1 VASGLEEAMSD
12 MSVPING
19 TVAVLG
25 TGLMGSAI
33 ARRLLAAGFP
43 VRVWNR
49 TRERAL
55 PLADQG
61 AEVADSAADA
71 ADQADFVLTM
81 LTDGG
86 AVEQVMFGPR
96 GAATAVADDAVWLQA
111 STVGTRSA
119 DVLGRGAAMHHLTY
133 VDCPVLGTKEPAE
146 RGELVVLA
154 SGPDGVKERCAQVFD
169 PLASRVL
176 WVGPAGS
183 GSRLKLVANAW
194 LIGMLGAL
202 AEAIALAQCTGADP
216 AMFLEA
222 IKGGS
227 AGAPVAEAKGRAMM
241 AAEFPPSFPLSLAHK
256 DIRLVQQ
263 AAFDCDLLLPVAGTM
278 AQQFGRAI
286 QLGHGDDDLAAVY
299 YAITGNKAL

>member
-1 VASGLEEAMSD
+1 MSD
-12 MSVPING
+12 KS

-25 TGLMGSAI
+25 TGIMGAAL
-33 ARRLLAAGFP
+33 ARRLLAAGFA

-49 TRERAL
+49 TRERAM
-55 PLADQG
+55 PLADEG
-61 AEVADSAADA
+61 AELADSPADA

-86 AVEQVMFGPR
+86 AVERVMLGPR
-96 GAATAVADDAVWLQA
+96 GAAPALADDAVWLQT
-111 STVGTRSA
+111 STVGMRSA
-119 DVLGRGAAMHHLTY
+119 EVLGRGAAMHHLVY

-146 RGELVVLA
+146 RGQLVILA
-154 SGPDGVKERCAQVFD
+154 SGPDEVQERCGAVFE

-176 WVGPAGS
+176 WVGPAGA

-194 LIGMLGAL
+194 LIGLVGAL

-227 AGAPVAEAKGRAMM
+227 AGAPIAETKGRAMM

-263 AAFDCDLLLPVAGTM
+263 AAFDCDLLLPLAGSM
-278 AQQFGRAI
+278 AQQFGRAT
-286 QLGHGDDDLAAVY
+286 QLGHGGDDLAAVY

>member
-1 VASGLEEAMSD
+1 MSD
-12 MSVPING
+12 ER

-25 TGLMGSAI
+25 TGIMGGAV
-33 ARRLLAAGFP
+33 ARRLLAEGFA

-49 TRERAL
+49 THERAAS
-55 PLADQG
+55 LADEG
-61 AEVADSAADA
+61 AALADSPADA
-71 ADQADFVLTM
+71 VDQADFVLTM

-86 AVEQVMFGPR
+86 AVERVMFGPG
-96 GAATAVADDAVWLQA
+96 GAAAAVADDTVWLQA

-119 DVLGRGAAMHHLTY
+119 QVLGRGAAMQELPY
-133 VDCPVLGTKEPAE
+133 VDCPVLGSREAAE

-154 SGPDGVKERCAQVFD
+154 SGPEEVRERCSAVFE
-169 PLASRVL
+169 PLARRVL
-176 WVGPAGS
+176 WVGPAGA
-183 GSRLKLVANAW
+183 GSKLKLVANAW
-194 LIGMLGAL
+194 LIGLVGAL
-202 AEAIALAQCTGADP
+202 AEAVALAQCTGADP

-227 AGAPVAEAKGRAMM
+227 AGAPLAETKGQAMM

-263 AAFDCDLLLPVAGTM
+263 AAADCDLLLPLAGTM
-278 AQQFGRAI
+278 AQQFGRAT

-299 YAITGNKAL
+299 FAITGNKAL